1 MGPRKLLNGFFFL
14 LPSGRLLELH
24 RDPSGLDVILSDLG
38 LSVSGE
44 CQMGEVP
51 AEDTLTLKSVK
62 KGIRYSEVYSDN
74 DIPLFLECVLFIL
87 F

>member
-1 MGPRKLLNGFFFL
+1 MILLVFAL
-14 LPSGRLLELH
+14 LLR
-24 RDPSGLDVILSDLG
+24 

-51 AEDTLTLKSVK
+51 IEETPVK
-62 KGIRYSEVYSDN
+62 RVFNTRVYSNN
-74 DIPLFLECVLFIL
+74 DLPFILKCALFIL

>member
-1 MGPRKLLNGFFFL
+1 V
-14 LPSGRLLELH
+14 LH
-24 RDPSGLDVILSDLG
+24 CDPSRLD

-51 AEDTLTLKSVK
+51 AEDTLMLKSVK
-62 KGIRYSEVYSDN
+62 RVFVTQGVYSNN
-74 DIPLFLECVLFIL
+74 DVPFFLECALFIL